1 MKSFLGIIL
10 CLVFSISTLY
20 AQEVELSSP
29 QDFQGDWFNLNPE
42 DDQVHGVS
50 VYQTYKFFTDLKIEP
65 VIVAVIDDG
74 VDIYHPDLQGK
85 LWTNTREIPGNGIDD
100 DGNGYIDDVYGW
112 NFLGNPDGENIEGAN
127 MEVVRLY
134 RPLKEKYEN
143 ADPNS
148 IAKSDKKEY
157 AKYLEYKKVYDEEM
171 SELNDEFAQFAQLA
185 ALYQGAAG
193 YMKDLLGTD
202 ELTLNELLKFE
213 SEDEA
218 DIQVRDF
225 LLMAE
230 REGLQEYLTESN
242 VYFES
247 AIGQHYNLD
256 FNPRSIVNEAEA
268 ARNNTG
274 YGNNMVWAGEPNH
287 GTHVAGIIGA
297 VRNNGEGINGV
308 AKNARIMSLRAV
320 PDGDERDEDIAL
332 AIRYAVDNGARV
344 INMSFGKGYSPNKD
358 LVDDAI
364 KYAAEH
370 DVLMIHAAGNDASNN
385 DKVKNYPDGT
395 LGKRKSTDNWITVG
409 ASEPLQD
416 STFIAV
422 FSNYGKKTV
431 DILAPGVDILSLIS
445 DEEID
450 EFSGTSMAAPVV
462 SGIATVIR
470 GAYPDLS
477 AKEVKDIIFLSAQV
491 DKKLKINFQGEVVK
505 IKKLIRN
512 PGVPSLFMCLVIA
525 DMQTKK

>member
-1 MKSFLGIIL
+1 MKSFLGIAL
-10 CLVFSISTLY
+10 FLVFGVSTLF
-20 AQEVELSSP
+20 AQEIEPSAS
-29 QDFQGDWFNLNPE
+29 QDFQGDWFNLNLE
-42 DDQVHGVS
+42 EDQVYGVS
-50 VYQTYKFFTDLKIEP
+50 VYQAYKYFAELEIAP

-85 LWTNTREIPGNGIDD
+85 LWTNTKEIPGNGIDD

-112 NFLGNPDGENIEGAN
+112 NFLGNPDGENVEGAN
-127 MEVVRLY
+127 MELVRLY
-134 RPLKEKYEN
+134 RPLKEKFEN
-143 ADPNS
+143 ADPAS
-148 IAKSDKKEY
+148 ILKSDKKEY
-157 AKYLEYKKVYDEEM
+157 AKYLAYKKSYDEEM
-171 SELNDEFAQFAQLA
+171 DELNDEFAQFAQLA

-202 ELTLNELLKFE
+202 ELTLNELLNFE
-213 SEDEA
+213 SEDEG
-218 DIQVRDF
+218 DNQVRDF

-242 VYFES
+242 SYFES
-247 AIGQHYNLD
+247 AIQYHYNLD
-256 FNPRSIVNEAEA
+256 FNSRSIVNEAES

-297 VRNNGEGINGV
+297 VRNNGEGINGI

-344 INMSFGKGYSPNKD
+344 INMSFGKGYSPNKA

-395 LGKRKSTDNWITVG
+395 LGKRKSIDNWITVG
-409 ASEPLQD
+409 ASEPIQD

-422 FSNYGKKTV
+422 FSNYGKKSV
-431 DILAPGVDILSLIS
+431 DILAPGVDILSLVS

-462 SGIATVIR
+462 TGIATVIR
-470 GAYPDLS
+470 GAYPALT
-477 AKEVKDIIFLSAQV
+477 AKEVKEIIFKSAEV
-491 DKKLKINFQGEVVK
+491 DKKLKIYFQGAEVKVK
-505 IKKLIRN
+505 NLIRY

-525 DMQTKK
+525 EMQSK